1 MIGNS
6 GGVEELLKRLQEQV
20 IKKGVEDVMAW
31 RLSNGDTFMVK
42 FF

>member
-20 IKKGVEDVMAW
+20 IKKGAEDVMAW